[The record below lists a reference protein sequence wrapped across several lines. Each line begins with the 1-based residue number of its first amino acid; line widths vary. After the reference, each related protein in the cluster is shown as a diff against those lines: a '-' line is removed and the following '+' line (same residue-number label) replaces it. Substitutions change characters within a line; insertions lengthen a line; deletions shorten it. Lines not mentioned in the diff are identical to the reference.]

1 MAREALR
8 AKRSPRRRGVF
19 ARALVSLA
27 LTALLVSLAVPA
39 SAYGAD
45 ASDGASLDLAGVQPG
60 EARVDASTLELS
72 GGFVPPPPGTNQV
85 VEADAATLFSALANH
100 TVVVAFTVSWCALC
114 RGYQPEFARVAEAY
128 EGLVEARSKT
138 PLVFATVN
146 VDDGENRRL
155 AKTFGVTS
163 APFVTVLR
171 HKRWYIM
178 DARGEVTV
186 RAPKRYTGYLGAAP
200 TAAHVAAVT
209 GVAGAF
215 EADGFGSDE
224 SAFAGASSKDEDSK
238 AATTD
243 APTDAP
249 ADAAIGATTD
259 TQATRRSK
267 RPLRPYVEEL
277 TGANVAAYVADA
289 TKNVLVEFYA
299 PWCGHCKRFEPFYY
313 EVGAA
318 FADVE
323 DTRIARVDV
332 DRYRD
337 VAAAFD
343 VSGLPSL
350 QLFPKGYKSRG
361 LHFKSAERRPAD
373 IVAFVKS
380 PQVWLV
386 EAQVADMPEW
396 HCVAWLEAKGVLR
409 EGTVSESVGLE
420 GDLDE
425 GAVAPADENAR
436 RDDDAAAAAMFAD
449 AHAWARRGKWLE
461 AMETL
466 VCLAHTKAL
475 RNTGLGS
482 SPAMWN
488 FLDNAKLH
496 VENPGLVSLNA
507 LAGDDSVSDFANR
520 SAEALVAAALEEA
533 ARVNPDGGS
542 WESFGGADGSR
553 EEREASGFD
562 WDAWEAFTGR
572 QAGDAPELEGGDA
585 DAMTR
590 T

>member
-1 MAREALR
+1 MAPAARHAM
-8 AKRSPRRRGVF
+8 RSPRGRCFF
-19 ARALVSLA
+19 ARALVPFALA
-27 LTALLVSLAVPA
+27 ALLASLAVPA
-39 SAYGAD
+39 SANGAD
-45 ASDGASLDLAGVQPG
+45 ASDGASLDLAGVTPD
-60 EARVDASTLELS
+60 EARVDASELELS

-128 EGLVEARSKT
+128 EGLVDSRSKR

-155 AKTFGVTS
+155 AKTFGVSS

-171 HKRWYIM
+171 HKRWYVV

-186 RAPKRYTGYLGAAP
+186 RAPKRYTGYLGASP

-215 EADGFGSDE
+215 EADGEVTADE
-224 SAFAGASSKDEDSK
+224 SVLAASAKGEDSS
-238 AATTD
+238 ARATAETSARTSARTD
-243 APTDAP
+243 E
-249 ADAAIGATTD
+249 TTR
-259 TQATRRSK
+259 TRSK

-277 TGANVAAYVADA
+277 TGATVASYAADP
-289 TKNVLVEFYA
+289 TKNVLLEFYA
-299 PWCGHCKRFEPFYY
+299 PWCGHCERFEPFYY

-323 DTRIARVDV
+323 DTRVARIDV

-337 VAAAFD
+337 VAAAFN

-409 EGTVSESVGLE
+409 AGAASGSVGLE
-420 GDLDE
+420 GDLDRGE
-425 GAVAPADENAR
+425 VAPSQENAR
-436 RDDDAAAAAMFAD
+436 RDDDAAAAAMFSD
-449 AHAWARRGKWLE
+449 AHEWARRGKWLE

-466 VCLAHTKAL
+466 TCLAHTKAL

-496 VENPGLVSLNA
+496 VENPDLVA
-507 LAGDDSVSDFANR
+507 LEASDDAASDFTNR
-520 SAEALVAAALEEA
+520 SAEALVAAALEEGK
-533 ARVNPDGGS
+533 RVNPEGGS

-562 WDAWEAFTGR
+562 WEAWEAFAGR
-572 QAGDAPELEGGDA
+572 QAGDAPELGDGGA
-585 DAMTR
+585 
-590 T
+590 

>member
-1 MAREALR
+1 MAPAARHAM
-8 AKRSPRRRGVF
+8 RSPRGRCFF
-19 ARALVSLA
+19 ARALVPFALA
-27 LTALLVSLAVPA
+27 ALLASLAVPA
-39 SAYGAD
+39 SANGAD
-45 ASDGASLDLAGVQPG
+45 ASDGASLDLAGVTPD
-60 EARVDASTLELS
+60 EARVDASELELS

-128 EGLVEARSKT
+128 EGLVEKKT
-138 PLVFATVN
+138 KNPLVFATVN

-171 HKRWYIM
+171 HKRWYVV

-215 EADGFGSDE
+215 AADDFGSDE
-224 SAFAGASSKDEDSK
+224 SAN

-243 APTDAP
+243 ANVGTET
-249 ADAAIGATTD
+249 I
-259 TQATRRSK
+259 RRSK

-277 TGANVAAYVADA
+277 TNATVAAYVADA

-323 DTRIARVDV
+323 DTRVARIDV

-337 VAAAFD
+337 VAAAFE

-361 LHFKSAERRPAD
+361 LPFKSAERRPAD

-396 HCVAWLEAKGVLR
+396 HCVAWLEAKGVVR
-409 EGTVSESVGLE
+409 QGAVSQHVGLE
-420 GDLDE
+420 GDLEQGSVVAADDE
-425 GAVAPADENAR
+425 RA
-436 RDDDAAAAAMFAD
+436 RDDDAAAAAMFSD
-449 AHAWARRGKWLE
+449 AHEWARRGKWLE

-496 VENPGLVSLNA
+496 VENPGLLAAARDDASASDGSTVFVNA
-507 LAGDDSVSDFANR
+507 

-562 WDAWEAFTGR
+562 WEAWEAFASR
-572 QAGDAPELEGGDA
+572 QAGDVPELGDGSA
-585 DAMTR
+585 F
-590 T
+590 

>member
-1 MAREALR
+1 M
-8 AKRSPRRRGVF
+8 RSPRGRCFF
-19 ARALVSLA
+19 ARALVPFALA
-27 LTALLVSLAVPA
+27 ALLASLAVPA
-39 SAYGAD
+39 SANGAD
-45 ASDGASLDLAGVQPG
+45 ASDGASLDLAGVTPD
-60 EARVDASTLELS
+60 EARVDASELELS

-128 EGLVEARSKT
+128 EGLVEKKT
-138 PLVFATVN
+138 KNPLVFATVN

-171 HKRWYIM
+171 HKRWYVV

-215 EADGFGSDE
+215 AADDFGSDE
-224 SAFAGASSKDEDSK
+224 SAN
-238 AATTD
+238 AATID
-243 APTDAP
+243 ASVGTET
-249 ADAAIGATTD
+249 I
-259 TQATRRSK
+259 RRSK

-277 TGANVAAYVADA
+277 TNATVAAYVADA

-323 DTRIARVDV
+323 DTRVARIDV

-337 VAAAFD
+337 VAAAFE

-361 LHFKSAERRPAD
+361 LPFKSAERRPAD

-396 HCVAWLEAKGVLR
+396 HCVAWLEAKGVVR
-409 EGTVSESVGLE
+409 QGAVSQHVGLE
-420 GDLDE
+420 GDLEKGSVVAADDE
-425 GAVAPADENAR
+425 RA
-436 RDDDAAAAAMFAD
+436 RDDDAAAAAMFSD
-449 AHAWARRGKWLE
+449 AHEWARRGKWLE

-496 VENPGLVSLNA
+496 VENPGLLAAARDDASASDGSTDFVNA
-507 LAGDDSVSDFANR
+507 

-562 WDAWEAFTGR
+562 WEAWEAFASR
-572 QAGDAPELEGGDA
+572 QAGDVPELGDGSA
-585 DAMTR
+585 F
-590 T
+590 

>member
-1 MAREALR
+1 MAPAARHAM
-8 AKRSPRRRGVF
+8 RSPRGRCFF
-19 ARALVSLA
+19 ARALVPFALA
-27 LTALLVSLAVPA
+27 ALLASLAVPA
-39 SAYGAD
+39 SANGAD
-45 ASDGASLDLAGVQPG
+45 ASDGASLDLAGVTPD
-60 EARVDASTLELS
+60 EARVDASELELS

-128 EGLVEARSKT
+128 EGLVEKKT
-138 PLVFATVN
+138 KNPLVFATVN

-171 HKRWYIM
+171 HKRWYVV

-215 EADGFGSDE
+215 AADDFGSDE
-224 SAFAGASSKDEDSK
+224 SAN

-243 APTDAP
+243 ANVGTET
-249 ADAAIGATTD
+249 I
-259 TQATRRSK
+259 RRSK

-277 TGANVAAYVADA
+277 TNATVAAYVADA

-323 DTRIARVDV
+323 DTRIARIDV

-337 VAAAFD
+337 VAAAFE

-361 LHFKSAERRPAD
+361 LPFKSAERRPAD

-396 HCVAWLEAKGVLR
+396 HCVAWLEAKGVVR
-409 EGTVSESVGLE
+409 QGAVSQHVGLE
-420 GDLDE
+420 GDLETGSVVAADDE
-425 GAVAPADENAR
+425 RA
-436 RDDDAAAAAMFAD
+436 RDDDAAAAAMFSD
-449 AHAWARRGKWLE
+449 AHEWARRGKWLE

-496 VENPGLVSLNA
+496 VENPGLLAAARDDASASDGSTDFVNA
-507 LAGDDSVSDFANR
+507 

-562 WDAWEAFTGR
+562 WEAWEAFASR
-572 QAGDAPELEGGDA
+572 QAGDVPELGDGSA
-585 DAMTR
+585 F
-590 T
+590 

>member
-1 MAREALR
+1 MA
-8 AKRSPRRRGVF
+8 
-19 ARALVSLA
+19 
-27 LTALLVSLAVPA
+27 ALLASLAVPA
-39 SAYGAD
+39 SANGAD
-45 ASDGASLDLAGVQPG
+45 ASDGASLDLAGVTPD
-60 EARVDASTLELS
+60 EARVDASELELS

-128 EGLVEARSKT
+128 EGLVEKKT
-138 PLVFATVN
+138 KNPLVFATVN

-171 HKRWYIM
+171 HKRWYVV

-215 EADGFGSDE
+215 AADDFGSDE
-224 SAFAGASSKDEDSK
+224 SAN

-243 APTDAP
+243 ANVGTET
-249 ADAAIGATTD
+249 I
-259 TQATRRSK
+259 RRSK

-277 TGANVAAYVADA
+277 TNATVAAYVADA

-323 DTRIARVDV
+323 DTRIARIDV

-337 VAAAFD
+337 VAAAFE

-361 LHFKSAERRPAD
+361 LPFKSAERRPAD

-396 HCVAWLEAKGVLR
+396 HCVAWLEAKGVVR
-409 EGTVSESVGLE
+409 QGAVSQHVGLE
-420 GDLDE
+420 GDLEQGSVVAADDE
-425 GAVAPADENAR
+425 RA
-436 RDDDAAAAAMFAD
+436 RDDDAAAAAMFSD
-449 AHAWARRGKWLE
+449 AHEWARRGKWLE

-496 VENPGLVSLNA
+496 VENPGLLAAARDDASASDGSTVFVNA
-507 LAGDDSVSDFANR
+507 

-562 WDAWEAFTGR
+562 WEAWEAFASR
-572 QAGDAPELEGGDA
+572 QAGDVPELGDGSA
-585 DAMTR
+585 F
-590 T
+590 

>member
-1 MAREALR
+1 M
-8 AKRSPRRRGVF
+8 RSPRGRCFF
-19 ARALVSLA
+19 ARALVPFALA
-27 LTALLVSLAVPA
+27 ALLASLAVPA
-39 SAYGAD
+39 SANGAD
-45 ASDGASLDLAGVQPG
+45 ASDGASLDLAGVTPD
-60 EARVDASTLELS
+60 EARVDASELELS

-128 EGLVEARSKT
+128 EGLVEKKT
-138 PLVFATVN
+138 KNPLVFATVN

-171 HKRWYIM
+171 HKRWYVV

-215 EADGFGSDE
+215 AADDFGSDE
-224 SAFAGASSKDEDSK
+224 SAN

-243 APTDAP
+243 ASVGTET
-249 ADAAIGATTD
+249 I
-259 TQATRRSK
+259 RRSK

-277 TGANVAAYVADA
+277 TNATVAAYVADA

-323 DTRIARVDV
+323 DTRVARIDV

-337 VAAAFD
+337 VAAAFE

-361 LHFKSAERRPAD
+361 LPFKSAERRPAD

-396 HCVAWLEAKGVLR
+396 HCVAWLEAKGVVR
-409 EGTVSESVGLE
+409 QGAVSQHVGLE
-420 GDLDE
+420 GDLEQGSVVAADDE
-425 GAVAPADENAR
+425 RA
-436 RDDDAAAAAMFAD
+436 RDDDAAAAAMFSD
-449 AHAWARRGKWLE
+449 AHEWARRGKWLE

-496 VENPGLVSLNA
+496 VENPGLLAAARDDASASDGSTDFVNA
-507 LAGDDSVSDFANR
+507 

-562 WDAWEAFTGR
+562 WEAWEAFASR
-572 QAGDAPELEGGDA
+572 QAGDVPELGDGSA
-585 DAMTR
+585 F
-590 T
+590 

>member
-1 MAREALR
+1 MAPAARHAM
-8 AKRSPRRRGVF
+8 RSPRGRCFF
-19 ARALVSLA
+19 ARALVPFALA
-27 LTALLVSLAVPA
+27 ALLASLAVPA
-39 SAYGAD
+39 SANGAD
-45 ASDGASLDLAGVQPG
+45 ASDGASLDLAGVTPD
-60 EARVDASTLELS
+60 EARVDASELELS

-128 EGLVEARSKT
+128 EGLVEKKT
-138 PLVFATVN
+138 KNPLVFATVN

-171 HKRWYIM
+171 HKRWYVV

-215 EADGFGSDE
+215 AADDVGSDE
-224 SAFAGASSKDEDSK
+224 SAN

-243 APTDAP
+243 ASVGTET
-249 ADAAIGATTD
+249 I
-259 TQATRRSK
+259 RRSK

-277 TGANVAAYVADA
+277 TNATVAAYVADA

-323 DTRIARVDV
+323 DTRVARIDV

-337 VAAAFD
+337 VAAAFE

-361 LHFKSAERRPAD
+361 LPFKSAERRPAD

-396 HCVAWLEAKGVLR
+396 HCVAWLEAKGVVR
-409 EGTVSESVGLE
+409 QGAVSQHVGLE
-420 GDLDE
+420 GDLEKGSVVAADDE
-425 GAVAPADENAR
+425 RA
-436 RDDDAAAAAMFAD
+436 RDDDAAAAAMFSD
-449 AHAWARRGKWLE
+449 AHEWARRGKWLE

-496 VENPGLVSLNA
+496 VENPGLLAAARDDASASDGSTDFVNA
-507 LAGDDSVSDFANR
+507 

-562 WDAWEAFTGR
+562 WEAWEAFASR
-572 QAGDAPELEGGDA
+572 QAGDVPELGDGSA
-585 DAMTR
+585 F
-590 T
+590 

>member
-1 MAREALR
+1 M
-8 AKRSPRRRGVF
+8 
-19 ARALVSLA
+19 
-27 LTALLVSLAVPA
+27 
-39 SAYGAD
+39 
-45 ASDGASLDLAGVQPG
+45 
-60 EARVDASTLELS
+60 
-72 GGFVPPPPGTNQV
+72 
-85 VEADAATLFSALANH
+85 
-100 TVVVAFTVSWCALC
+100 VAFTVSWCALC

-128 EGLVEARSKT
+128 EGLVEKKT
-138 PLVFATVN
+138 KNPLVFATVN

-171 HKRWYIM
+171 HKRWYVV

-215 EADGFGSDE
+215 AADDFGSDE
-224 SAFAGASSKDEDSK
+224 SAN

-243 APTDAP
+243 ANVGTET
-249 ADAAIGATTD
+249 I
-259 TQATRRSK
+259 RRSK

-277 TGANVAAYVADA
+277 TNATVAAYVADA

-323 DTRIARVDV
+323 DTRVARIDV

-337 VAAAFD
+337 VAAAFN

-396 HCVAWLEAKGVLR
+396 HCVTWLEAKGVLR
-409 EGTVSESVGLE
+409 AGAASGSVGLE
-420 GDLDE
+420 GDLDR
-425 GAVAPADENAR
+425 GAVAPSEENAQ
-436 RDDDAAAAAMFAD
+436 RDDDAAAAAMFSD
-449 AHAWARRGKWLE
+449 AHEWARRGKWLE

-466 VCLAHTKAL
+466 TCLAHTKAL

-496 VENPGLVSLNA
+496 VENPDLVVLEAS
-507 LAGDDSVSDFANR
+507 DDAASDFTNR

-533 ARVNPDGGS
+533 KRVNPEGGS

-562 WDAWEAFTGR
+562 WEAWEAFAGR
-572 QAGDAPELEGGDA
+572 QAGDAPELGDGGA
-585 DAMTR
+585 
-590 T
+590 

>member
-1 MAREALR
+1 M
-8 AKRSPRRRGVF
+8 RSPRGRCFF
-19 ARALVSLA
+19 ARALVPFALA
-27 LTALLVSLAVPA
+27 ALLASLAVPA
-39 SAYGAD
+39 SANGAD
-45 ASDGASLDLAGVQPG
+45 ASDGASLDLAGVTPD
-60 EARVDASTLELS
+60 EARVDASELELS

-128 EGLVEARSKT
+128 EGLVEKKT
-138 PLVFATVN
+138 KNPLVFATVN

-171 HKRWYIM
+171 HKRWYVV

-215 EADGFGSDE
+215 AADDFGSDE
-224 SAFAGASSKDEDSK
+224 SAN

-243 APTDAP
+243 ANVGTET
-249 ADAAIGATTD
+249 I
-259 TQATRRSK
+259 RRSK

-277 TGANVAAYVADA
+277 TNATVAAYVADA

-323 DTRIARVDV
+323 DTRVARIDV

-337 VAAAFD
+337 VAAAFE

-361 LHFKSAERRPAD
+361 LPFKSAERRPAD

-396 HCVAWLEAKGVLR
+396 HCVAWLEAKGVVR
-409 EGTVSESVGLE
+409 QGAVSQHVGLE
-420 GDLDE
+420 GDLEKGSVVAADDE
-425 GAVAPADENAR
+425 RA
-436 RDDDAAAAAMFAD
+436 RDDDAAAAAMFSD
-449 AHAWARRGKWLE
+449 AHEWARRGKWLE

-496 VENPGLVSLNA
+496 VENPGLLAAARDDASASDGSTDFVNA
-507 LAGDDSVSDFANR
+507 

-562 WDAWEAFTGR
+562 WEAWEAFASR
-572 QAGDAPELEGGDA
+572 QAGDVPELGDGSA
-585 DAMTR
+585 F
-590 T
+590 

>member
-1 MAREALR
+1 MASAARR
-8 AKRSPRRRGVF
+8 AMRSPHRRGVF
-19 ARALVSLA
+19 ARALVPFA
-27 LTALLVSLAVPA
+27 LTALLASLAAPA
-39 SAYGAD
+39 SANVAD
-45 ASDGASLDLAGVQPG
+45 ASDGASLDLAGVTPG

-85 VEADAATLFSALANH
+85 VEADATVLFSALANH

-128 EGLVEARSKT
+128 EGLVDSRSKR

-155 AKTFGVTS
+155 AKTFGVSS

-171 HKRWYIM
+171 HKRWYVV

-186 RAPKRYTGYLGAAP
+186 RAPKRYTGYLGASP

-215 EADGFGSDE
+215 EADGEVTADE
-224 SAFAGASSKDEDSK
+224 SVLAASAKGEDSS
-238 AATTD
+238 ARATAETSARTSARTD
-243 APTDAP
+243 E
-249 ADAAIGATTD
+249 TTR
-259 TQATRRSK
+259 TRSK

-277 TGANVAAYVADA
+277 TGATVASYAADP
-289 TKNVLVEFYA
+289 TKNVLLEFYA
-299 PWCGHCKRFEPFYY
+299 PWCGHCERFEPFYY

-323 DTRIARVDV
+323 DTRVARIDV

-337 VAAAFD
+337 VAAAFN

-409 EGTVSESVGLE
+409 AGAASGSVGLE
-420 GDLDE
+420 GDLDR
-425 GAVAPADENAR
+425 GAVAPSQENAR
-436 RDDDAAAAAMFAD
+436 RDDDAAAAAMFSD
-449 AHAWARRGKWLE
+449 AHEWARRGKWLE

-466 VCLAHTKAL
+466 TCLAHTKAL

-496 VENPGLVSLNA
+496 VENPDLVA
-507 LAGDDSVSDFANR
+507 LEASDDAASDFTNR
-520 SAEALVAAALEEA
+520 SAEALVAAALEEGK
-533 ARVNPDGGS
+533 RVNPEGGS

-562 WDAWEAFTGR
+562 WEAWEAFAGR
-572 QAGDAPELEGGDA
+572 QAGDAPELGDGGA
-585 DAMTR
+585 
-590 T
+590 

>member
-1 MAREALR
+1 M
-8 AKRSPRRRGVF
+8 RSPRGRCFF
-19 ARALVSLA
+19 ARALVPFALA
-27 LTALLVSLAVPA
+27 ALLASLAVPA
-39 SAYGAD
+39 SANGAD
-45 ASDGASLDLAGVQPG
+45 ASDGASLDLAGVTPD
-60 EARVDASTLELS
+60 EARVDASELELS

-128 EGLVEARSKT
+128 EGLVEKKT
-138 PLVFATVN
+138 KNPLVFATVN

-171 HKRWYIM
+171 HKRWYVV

-215 EADGFGSDE
+215 AADDFGSDE
-224 SAFAGASSKDEDSK
+224 SAN

-243 APTDAP
+243 ASVGTET
-249 ADAAIGATTD
+249 I
-259 TQATRRSK
+259 RRSK

-277 TGANVAAYVADA
+277 TNATVAAYVADA

-323 DTRIARVDV
+323 DTRVARIDV

-337 VAAAFD
+337 VAAAFE

-361 LHFKSAERRPAD
+361 LPFKSAERRPAD

-396 HCVAWLEAKGVLR
+396 HCVAWLEAKGVVR
-409 EGTVSESVGLE
+409 QGAVSQHVGLE
-420 GDLDE
+420 GDLEQGSVVAADDE
-425 GAVAPADENAR
+425 RA
-436 RDDDAAAAAMFAD
+436 RDDDAAAAAMFSD
-449 AHAWARRGKWLE
+449 AHEWARRGKWLE

-496 VENPGLVSLNA
+496 VENPGLLAAARDDASASDGFTDFVNA
-507 LAGDDSVSDFANR
+507 

-562 WDAWEAFTGR
+562 WEAWEAFASR
-572 QAGDAPELEGGDA
+572 QAGDVPELGDGSA
-585 DAMTR
+585 F
-590 T
+590 

>member
-1 MAREALR
+1 M
-8 AKRSPRRRGVF
+8 RSPRGRCFF
-19 ARALVSLA
+19 ARALVPFALA
-27 LTALLVSLAVPA
+27 ALLASLAVPA
-39 SAYGAD
+39 SANGAD
-45 ASDGASLDLAGVQPG
+45 ASDGASLDLAGVTPD
-60 EARVDASTLELS
+60 EARVDASELELS

-128 EGLVEARSKT
+128 EGLVEKKT
-138 PLVFATVN
+138 KNPLVFATVN

-171 HKRWYIM
+171 HKRWYVV

-215 EADGFGSDE
+215 AADDFGSDE
-224 SAFAGASSKDEDSK
+224 SAN

-243 APTDAP
+243 ASVGTET
-249 ADAAIGATTD
+249 I
-259 TQATRRSK
+259 RRSK

-277 TGANVAAYVADA
+277 TNATVAAYVADA

-323 DTRIARVDV
+323 DTRIARIDV

-337 VAAAFD
+337 VAAAFE

-361 LHFKSAERRPAD
+361 LPFKSAERRPAD

-396 HCVAWLEAKGVLR
+396 HCVAWLEAKGVVR
-409 EGTVSESVGLE
+409 QGAVSQHVGLE
-420 GDLDE
+420 GDLETGSVVAADDE
-425 GAVAPADENAR
+425 RA
-436 RDDDAAAAAMFAD
+436 RDDDAAAAAMFSD
-449 AHAWARRGKWLE
+449 AHEWARRGKWLE

-496 VENPGLVSLNA
+496 VENPGLLAAARDDASASDGSTDFVNA
-507 LAGDDSVSDFANR
+507 

-562 WDAWEAFTGR
+562 WEAWEAFASR
-572 QAGDAPELEGGDA
+572 QAGDVPELGDGSA
-585 DAMTR
+585 F
-590 T
+590 

>member
-1 MAREALR
+1 MAPAARHAM
-8 AKRSPRRRGVF
+8 RSPRGRCFF
-19 ARALVSLA
+19 ARALVPFALA
-27 LTALLVSLAVPA
+27 ALLASLAVPA
-39 SAYGAD
+39 SANGAD
-45 ASDGASLDLAGVQPG
+45 ASDGASLDLAGVTPD
-60 EARVDASTLELS
+60 EARVDASELELS

-128 EGLVEARSKT
+128 EGLVEKKT
-138 PLVFATVN
+138 KNPLVFATVN

-171 HKRWYIM
+171 HKRWYVV

-215 EADGFGSDE
+215 AADDFGSDE
-224 SAFAGASSKDEDSK
+224 SAN

-243 APTDAP
+243 ANVGTET
-249 ADAAIGATTD
+249 I
-259 TQATRRSK
+259 RRSK

-277 TGANVAAYVADA
+277 TNATVAAYVADA

-323 DTRIARVDV
+323 DTRVARIDV

-337 VAAAFD
+337 VAAAFE

-361 LHFKSAERRPAD
+361 LPFKSAERRPAD

-396 HCVAWLEAKGVLR
+396 HCVAWLEAKGVVR
-409 EGTVSESVGLE
+409 QGAVSQHVGLE
-420 GDLDE
+420 GDLETGSVVAADDE
-425 GAVAPADENAR
+425 RA
-436 RDDDAAAAAMFAD
+436 RDDDAAAAAMFSD
-449 AHAWARRGKWLE
+449 AHEWARRGKWLE

-496 VENPGLVSLNA
+496 VENPGLLVAARDDASASDGSTDFVNA
-507 LAGDDSVSDFANR
+507 

-562 WDAWEAFTGR
+562 WEAWEAFASR
-572 QAGDAPELEGGDA
+572 QAGDVPELGDGSA
-585 DAMTR
+585 F
-590 T
+590 

>member
-128 EGLVEARSKT
+128 EGLVDSRSKK

-249 ADAAIGATTD
+249 ADASIGATTD

-337 VAAAFD
+337 VAAAFN

-361 LHFKSAERRPAD
+361 LHFKSSERRPAD
-373 IVAFVKS
+373 IIAFVKS

-396 HCVAWLEAKGVLR
+396 HCVAWLESKGVLR
-409 EGTVSESVGLE
+409 EGAVSARVGLE
-420 GDLDE
+420 GDFEE
-425 GAVAPADENAR
+425 GTVAPADENAR
-436 RDDDAAAAAMFAD
+436 RDDAAAAAAMFAD

-496 VENPGLVSLNA
+496 VENPGLVSLG
-507 LAGDDSVSDFANR
+507 LDDDAISGFAKR

-562 WDAWEAFTGR
+562 WEAWESFTGR
-572 QAGDAPELEGGDA
+572 QAGDTPELEGWGA
-585 DAMTR
+585 
-590 T
+590 

>member
-1 MAREALR
+1 MAPAARHAM
-8 AKRSPRRRGVF
+8 RSPRGRCFF
-19 ARALVSLA
+19 ARALVPFALA
-27 LTALLVSLAVPA
+27 ALLASLAVPA
-39 SAYGAD
+39 SANGAD
-45 ASDGASLDLAGVQPG
+45 ASDGASLDLAGVTPD
-60 EARVDASTLELS
+60 EARVDASELELS

-128 EGLVEARSKT
+128 EGLVEKKT
-138 PLVFATVN
+138 KNPLVFATVN

-171 HKRWYIM
+171 HKRWYVV

-215 EADGFGSDE
+215 AADDFGSDE
-224 SAFAGASSKDEDSK
+224 SAN

-243 APTDAP
+243 ANVGTET
-249 ADAAIGATTD
+249 I
-259 TQATRRSK
+259 RRSK

-277 TGANVAAYVADA
+277 TNATVAAYVADA

-323 DTRIARVDV
+323 DTRIARIDV

-337 VAAAFD
+337 VAAAFE

-361 LHFKSAERRPAD
+361 LPFKSAERRPAD

-396 HCVAWLEAKGVLR
+396 HCVAWLEAKGVVR
-409 EGTVSESVGLE
+409 QGAVSQHVGLE
-420 GDLDE
+420 GDLEQGSVVAADDE
-425 GAVAPADENAR
+425 RA
-436 RDDDAAAAAMFAD
+436 RDDDAAAAAMFSD
-449 AHAWARRGKWLE
+449 AHEWARRGKWLE

-496 VENPGLVSLNA
+496 VENPGLLAAARDDASASDGSTDFVNA
-507 LAGDDSVSDFANR
+507 

-562 WDAWEAFTGR
+562 WEAWEAFASR
-572 QAGDAPELEGGDA
+572 QAGDVPELGDGSA
-585 DAMTR
+585 F
-590 T
+590 

>member
-1 MAREALR
+1 MAPAARHAM
-8 AKRSPRRRGVF
+8 RSPRGRCFF
-19 ARALVSLA
+19 ARALVPFALA
-27 LTALLVSLAVPA
+27 ALLASLAVPA
-39 SAYGAD
+39 SANGAD
-45 ASDGASLDLAGVQPG
+45 ASDGASLDLAGVTPD
-60 EARVDASTLELS
+60 EARVDASELELS

-128 EGLVEARSKT
+128 EGLVEKKT
-138 PLVFATVN
+138 KNPLVFATVN

-171 HKRWYIM
+171 HKRWYVV

-215 EADGFGSDE
+215 AADDFGSDE
-224 SAFAGASSKDEDSK
+224 SAN

-243 APTDAP
+243 ANVGTET
-249 ADAAIGATTD
+249 I
-259 TQATRRSK
+259 RRSK

-277 TGANVAAYVADA
+277 TNATVAAYVADA

-323 DTRIARVDV
+323 DTRIARIDV

-337 VAAAFD
+337 VAAAFE

-361 LHFKSAERRPAD
+361 LPFKSAERRPAD

-396 HCVAWLEAKGVLR
+396 HCVAWLEAKGVVR
-409 EGTVSESVGLE
+409 QGAVSQHVGLE
-420 GDLDE
+420 GDLEKGSVVAADDE
-425 GAVAPADENAR
+425 RA
-436 RDDDAAAAAMFAD
+436 RDDDAAAAAMFSD
-449 AHAWARRGKWLE
+449 AHEWARRGKWLE

-496 VENPGLVSLNA
+496 VENPGLLAAARDDASASDGSTVFVNA
-507 LAGDDSVSDFANR
+507 

-562 WDAWEAFTGR
+562 WEAWEAFASR
-572 QAGDAPELEGGDA
+572 QAGDVPELGDGSA
-585 DAMTR
+585 F
-590 T
+590 

>member
-1 MAREALR
+1 MARAAR
-8 AKRSPRRRGVF
+8 HAMRSPRGRCFF
-19 ARALVSLA
+19 ARALVPFALA
-27 LTALLVSLAVPA
+27 ALLASLAVPA
-39 SAYGAD
+39 SANGAD
-45 ASDGASLDLAGVQPG
+45 ASDGASLDLAGVTPD
-60 EARVDASTLELS
+60 EARVDASELELS

-128 EGLVEARSKT
+128 EGLVEKKT
-138 PLVFATVN
+138 KNPLVFATVN

-171 HKRWYIM
+171 HKRWYVV

-215 EADGFGSDE
+215 AADDVGSDE
-224 SAFAGASSKDEDSK
+224 SAN

-243 APTDAP
+243 ASVGTET
-249 ADAAIGATTD
+249 I
-259 TQATRRSK
+259 RRSK

-277 TGANVAAYVADA
+277 TNATVAAYVADA

-323 DTRIARVDV
+323 DTRIARIDV

-337 VAAAFD
+337 VAAAFE

-361 LHFKSAERRPAD
+361 LPFKSAERRPAD

-396 HCVAWLEAKGVLR
+396 HCVAWLEAKGVVR
-409 EGTVSESVGLE
+409 QGAVSQHVGLE
-420 GDLDE
+420 GDLETGSVVAADDE
-425 GAVAPADENAR
+425 RA
-436 RDDDAAAAAMFAD
+436 RDDDAAAAAMFSD
-449 AHAWARRGKWLE
+449 AHEWARRGKWLE

-496 VENPGLVSLNA
+496 VENPGLLAAARDDASASDGSTDFVNA
-507 LAGDDSVSDFANR
+507 

-562 WDAWEAFTGR
+562 WEAWEAFASR
-572 QAGDAPELEGGDA
+572 QAGDVPELGDGSA
-585 DAMTR
+585 F
-590 T
+590 

>member
-1 MAREALR
+1 MAPAARHAM
-8 AKRSPRRRGVF
+8 RSPRGRCFF
-19 ARALVSLA
+19 ARALVPFALA
-27 LTALLVSLAVPA
+27 ALLASLAVPA
-39 SAYGAD
+39 SANGAD
-45 ASDGASLDLAGVQPG
+45 ASDGASLDLAGVTPD
-60 EARVDASTLELS
+60 EARVDASELELS

-128 EGLVEARSKT
+128 EGLVEKKT
-138 PLVFATVN
+138 KNPLVFATVN

-171 HKRWYIM
+171 HKRWYVV

-215 EADGFGSDE
+215 AADDFGSDE
-224 SAFAGASSKDEDSK
+224 SAN

-243 APTDAP
+243 ASVGTET
-249 ADAAIGATTD
+249 I
-259 TQATRRSK
+259 RRSK

-277 TGANVAAYVADA
+277 TNATVAAYVADA

-323 DTRIARVDV
+323 DTRVARIDV

-337 VAAAFD
+337 VAAAFN

-396 HCVAWLEAKGVLR
+396 HCMAWLEAKGVLR
-409 EGTVSESVGLE
+409 AGAASGSVGLE
-420 GDLDE
+420 GDLDQ
-425 GAVAPADENAR
+425 GAVAPSEENAR
-436 RDDDAAAAAMFAD
+436 RDDDAAAAAMFSD
-449 AHAWARRGKWLE
+449 AHEWARRGKWLE

-466 VCLAHTKAL
+466 TCLAHTKAL

-496 VENPGLVSLNA
+496 VENPGLLAAARDDASASDGSTVFVNA
-507 LAGDDSVSDFANR
+507 

-562 WDAWEAFTGR
+562 WEAWEAFASR
-572 QAGDAPELEGGDA
+572 QAGDVPELGDGSA
-585 DAMTR
+585 F
-590 T
+590 

>member
-1 MAREALR
+1 M
-8 AKRSPRRRGVF
+8 RSPRGRCFF
-19 ARALVSLA
+19 ARALVPFALA
-27 LTALLVSLAVPA
+27 ALLASLAVPA
-39 SAYGAD
+39 SANGAD
-45 ASDGASLDLAGVQPG
+45 ASDGASLDLAGVTPD
-60 EARVDASTLELS
+60 EARVDASELELS

-128 EGLVEARSKT
+128 EGLVEKKT
-138 PLVFATVN
+138 KNPLVFATVN

-171 HKRWYIM
+171 HKRWYVV

-215 EADGFGSDE
+215 AADDFGSDE
-224 SAFAGASSKDEDSK
+224 SAN

-243 APTDAP
+243 ANVGTET
-249 ADAAIGATTD
+249 I
-259 TQATRRSK
+259 RRSK

-277 TGANVAAYVADA
+277 TNATVAAYVADA

-323 DTRIARVDV
+323 DTRVARIDV

-337 VAAAFD
+337 VAAAFE

-361 LHFKSAERRPAD
+361 LPFKSAERRPAD

-396 HCVAWLEAKGVLR
+396 HCVAWLEAKGVVR
-409 EGTVSESVGLE
+409 QGAVSQHVGLE
-420 GDLDE
+420 GDLEQGSVVAADDE
-425 GAVAPADENAR
+425 RA
-436 RDDDAAAAAMFAD
+436 RDDDAAAAAMFSD
-449 AHAWARRGKWLE
+449 AHEWARRGKWLE

-496 VENPGLVSLNA
+496 VENPGLLAAARDDASASDGSTDFVNA
-507 LAGDDSVSDFANR
+507 

-562 WDAWEAFTGR
+562 WEAWEAFASR
-572 QAGDAPELEGGDA
+572 QAGDVPELGDGSA
-585 DAMTR
+585 F
-590 T
+590 

>member
-1 MAREALR
+1 MAPAARHAM
-8 AKRSPRRRGVF
+8 RSPRGRCFF
-19 ARALVSLA
+19 ARALVPFALA
-27 LTALLVSLAVPA
+27 ALLASLAVPA
-39 SAYGAD
+39 SANGAD
-45 ASDGASLDLAGVQPG
+45 ASDGASLDLAGVTPD
-60 EARVDASTLELS
+60 EARVDASELELS

-128 EGLVEARSKT
+128 EGLVEKKT
-138 PLVFATVN
+138 KNPLVFATVN

-171 HKRWYIM
+171 HKRWYVV

-215 EADGFGSDE
+215 AADDFGSDE
-224 SAFAGASSKDEDSK
+224 SAN

-243 APTDAP
+243 ASVGTET
-249 ADAAIGATTD
+249 I
-259 TQATRRSK
+259 RRSK

-277 TGANVAAYVADA
+277 TNATVAAYVADA

-323 DTRIARVDV
+323 DTRVARIDV

-337 VAAAFD
+337 VAAAFE

-361 LHFKSAERRPAD
+361 LPFKSAERRPAD

-396 HCVAWLEAKGVLR
+396 HCVAWLEAKGVVR
-409 EGTVSESVGLE
+409 QGAVSQHVGLE
-420 GDLDE
+420 GDLEQGSVVAADDE
-425 GAVAPADENAR
+425 RA
-436 RDDDAAAAAMFAD
+436 RDDDAAAAAMFSD
-449 AHAWARRGKWLE
+449 AHEWARRGKWLE

-496 VENPGLVSLNA
+496 VENPGLLAAARDDASASDGSTVFVNA
-507 LAGDDSVSDFANR
+507 

-562 WDAWEAFTGR
+562 WEAWEAFASR
-572 QAGDAPELEGGDA
+572 QAGDVPELGDGSA
-585 DAMTR
+585 F
-590 T
+590 

>member
-1 MAREALR
+1 MASAARR
-8 AKRSPRRRGVF
+8 AMRSPHRRGVF
-19 ARALVSLA
+19 ARALVPFA
-27 LTALLVSLAVPA
+27 LTALLASLAAPA
-39 SAYGAD
+39 SANVAD
-45 ASDGASLDLAGVQPG
+45 ASDGASLDLAGVTPG

-85 VEADAATLFSALANH
+85 VEADATVLFSALANH

-128 EGLVEARSKT
+128 EGLVDSRSKR

-155 AKTFGVTS
+155 AKTFGVSS

-171 HKRWYIM
+171 HKRWYVV

-186 RAPKRYTGYLGAAP
+186 RAPKRYTGYLGASP

-215 EADGFGSDE
+215 EADGEVTADE
-224 SAFAGASSKDEDSK
+224 SVLAASAKGEDSS
-238 AATTD
+238 ARATAETSARTSARTD
-243 APTDAP
+243 E
-249 ADAAIGATTD
+249 TTR
-259 TQATRRSK
+259 TRSK

-277 TGANVAAYVADA
+277 TGATVASYAADP
-289 TKNVLVEFYA
+289 TKNVLLEFYA
-299 PWCGHCKRFEPFYY
+299 PWCGHCERFEPFYY

-323 DTRIARVDV
+323 DTRVARIDV

-337 VAAAFD
+337 VAAAFN

-409 EGTVSESVGLE
+409 AGAASGSVGLE
-420 GDLDE
+420 GDLDRGE
-425 GAVAPADENAR
+425 VAPSQENAR
-436 RDDDAAAAAMFAD
+436 RDDDAAAAAMFSD
-449 AHAWARRGKWLE
+449 AHEWARRGKWLE

-466 VCLAHTKAL
+466 TCLAHTKAL

-496 VENPGLVSLNA
+496 VENPDLVVLEAS
-507 LAGDDSVSDFANR
+507 DDAASDFTNR
-520 SAEALVAAALEEA
+520 SAEALVAAALEEGK
-533 ARVNPDGGS
+533 RVNPEGGS

-562 WDAWEAFTGR
+562 WEAWEAFAGR
-572 QAGDAPELEGGDA
+572 QAGDAPELGDGGA
-585 DAMTR
+585 
-590 T
+590 

>member
-1 MAREALR
+1 MASAARR
-8 AKRSPRRRGVF
+8 AMRSPHRRGVF
-19 ARALVSLA
+19 ARALVPFA
-27 LTALLVSLAVPA
+27 LTALLASLAAPA
-39 SAYGAD
+39 SANVAD
-45 ASDGASLDLAGVQPG
+45 ASDGASLDLAGVTPG

-85 VEADAATLFSALANH
+85 VEADATVLFSALANH

-128 EGLVEARSKT
+128 EGLVDSRSKR

-155 AKTFGVTS
+155 AKTFGVSS

-171 HKRWYIM
+171 HKRWYVV

-186 RAPKRYTGYLGAAP
+186 RAPKRYTGYLGASP

-215 EADGFGSDE
+215 EADGEVTADE
-224 SAFAGASSKDEDSK
+224 SVLAASAKGEDSS
-238 AATTD
+238 ARATAETSARTSARTD
-243 APTDAP
+243 E
-249 ADAAIGATTD
+249 TTR
-259 TQATRRSK
+259 TRSK

-277 TGANVAAYVADA
+277 TGATVASYAADP
-289 TKNVLVEFYA
+289 TKNVLLEFYA

-323 DTRIARVDV
+323 DTRVARIDV

-337 VAAAFD
+337 VAAAFN

-409 EGTVSESVGLE
+409 AGAASGSVGLE
-420 GDLDE
+420 GDLDR
-425 GAVAPADENAR
+425 GAVAPSQENAR
-436 RDDDAAAAAMFAD
+436 RDDDAAAAAMFSD
-449 AHAWARRGKWLE
+449 AHEWARRGKWLE

-466 VCLAHTKAL
+466 TCLAHTKAL

-496 VENPGLVSLNA
+496 VENPDLVA
-507 LAGDDSVSDFANR
+507 LEASDDAASDFTNR
-520 SAEALVAAALEEA
+520 SAEALVAAALEEGK
-533 ARVNPDGGS
+533 RVNPEGGS

-562 WDAWEAFTGR
+562 WEAWEAFAGR
-572 QAGDAPELEGGDA
+572 QAGDAPELGDGGA
-585 DAMTR
+585 
-590 T
+590 

>member
-1 MAREALR
+1 M
-8 AKRSPRRRGVF
+8 RSPRGRCFF
-19 ARALVSLA
+19 ARALVPFALA
-27 LTALLVSLAVPA
+27 ALLASLAVPA
-39 SAYGAD
+39 SANGAD
-45 ASDGASLDLAGVQPG
+45 ASDGASLDLAGVTPD
-60 EARVDASTLELS
+60 EARVDASELELS

-128 EGLVEARSKT
+128 EGLVEKKT
-138 PLVFATVN
+138 KNPLVFATVN

-171 HKRWYIM
+171 HKRWYVV

-215 EADGFGSDE
+215 AADDVGSDE
-224 SAFAGASSKDEDSK
+224 SAN

-243 APTDAP
+243 ASVGTET
-249 ADAAIGATTD
+249 I
-259 TQATRRSK
+259 RRSK

-277 TGANVAAYVADA
+277 TNATVAAYVADA

-323 DTRIARVDV
+323 DTRVARIDV

-337 VAAAFD
+337 VAAAFE

-361 LHFKSAERRPAD
+361 LPFKSAERRPAD

-396 HCVAWLEAKGVLR
+396 HCVAWLEAKGVVR
-409 EGTVSESVGLE
+409 QGAVSQHVGLE
-420 GDLDE
+420 GDLEKGSVVAADDE
-425 GAVAPADENAR
+425 RA
-436 RDDDAAAAAMFAD
+436 RDDDAAAAAMFSD
-449 AHAWARRGKWLE
+449 AHEWARRGKWLE

-496 VENPGLVSLNA
+496 VENPGLLAAARDDASASDGSTDFVNA
-507 LAGDDSVSDFANR
+507 

-562 WDAWEAFTGR
+562 WEAWEAFASR
-572 QAGDAPELEGGDA
+572 QAGDVPELGDGSA
-585 DAMTR
+585 F
-590 T
+590 

>member
-1 MAREALR
+1 MASAARR
-8 AKRSPRRRGVF
+8 AMRSPHRRGVF
-19 ARALVSLA
+19 ARALVPFA
-27 LTALLVSLAVPA
+27 LTALLASLAAPA
-39 SAYGAD
+39 SANVAD
-45 ASDGASLDLAGVQPG
+45 ASDGASLDLAGVTPG

-72 GGFVPPPPGTNQV
+72 GGFVPPPSGTNQV
-85 VEADAATLFSALANH
+85 VEADATVLFSALANH

-128 EGLVEARSKT
+128 EGLVDSRSKR

-155 AKTFGVTS
+155 AKTFGVSS

-171 HKRWYIM
+171 HKRWYVV

-186 RAPKRYTGYLGAAP
+186 RAPKRYTGYLGASP

-215 EADGFGSDE
+215 EADGEVTADE
-224 SAFAGASSKDEDSK
+224 SVLAASAKGEDSS
-238 AATTD
+238 ARATAETSARTSARTD
-243 APTDAP
+243 E
-249 ADAAIGATTD
+249 TTR
-259 TQATRRSK
+259 TRSK

-277 TGANVAAYVADA
+277 TGATVASYAADP
-289 TKNVLVEFYA
+289 TKNVLLEFYA
-299 PWCGHCKRFEPFYY
+299 PWCGHCERFEPFYY

-323 DTRIARVDV
+323 DTRVARIDV

-337 VAAAFD
+337 VAAAFN

-409 EGTVSESVGLE
+409 AGAASGSVGLE
-420 GDLDE
+420 GDLDRGE
-425 GAVAPADENAR
+425 VAPSQENAR
-436 RDDDAAAAAMFAD
+436 RDDDAAAAAMFSD
-449 AHAWARRGKWLE
+449 AHEWARRGKWLE

-466 VCLAHTKAL
+466 TCLAHTKAL

-496 VENPGLVSLNA
+496 VENPDLVA
-507 LAGDDSVSDFANR
+507 LEASDDAASDFTNR
-520 SAEALVAAALEEA
+520 SAEALVAAALEEGK
-533 ARVNPDGGS
+533 RVNPEGGS

-562 WDAWEAFTGR
+562 WEAWEAFAGR
-572 QAGDAPELEGGDA
+572 QAGDAPELGDGGA
-585 DAMTR
+585 
-590 T
+590 

>member
-1 MAREALR
+1 MAPAARHAM
-8 AKRSPRRRGVF
+8 RSPRGRCFF
-19 ARALVSLA
+19 ARALVPFALA
-27 LTALLVSLAVPA
+27 ALLASLAVPA
-39 SAYGAD
+39 SANGAD
-45 ASDGASLDLAGVQPG
+45 ASDGASLDLAGVTPD
-60 EARVDASTLELS
+60 EARVDASELELS

-128 EGLVEARSKT
+128 EGLVEKKT
-138 PLVFATVN
+138 KNPLVFATVN

-155 AKTFGVTS
+155 AKTFGVSS

-171 HKRWYIM
+171 HKRWYVV

-186 RAPKRYTGYLGAAP
+186 RAPKRYTGYLGASP

-215 EADGFGSDE
+215 EADGEVTADE
-224 SAFAGASSKDEDSK
+224 SVLAASAKGEDSS
-238 AATTD
+238 ARATAETSARTSARTD
-243 APTDAP
+243 E
-249 ADAAIGATTD
+249 TTR
-259 TQATRRSK
+259 TRSK

-277 TGANVAAYVADA
+277 TGATVASYAADP
-289 TKNVLVEFYA
+289 TKNVLLEFYA
-299 PWCGHCKRFEPFYY
+299 PWCGHCERFEPFYY

-323 DTRIARVDV
+323 DTRVARIDV

-337 VAAAFD
+337 VAAAFN

-409 EGTVSESVGLE
+409 AGAASGSVGLE
-420 GDLDE
+420 GDLDRGE
-425 GAVAPADENAR
+425 VAPSQENAR
-436 RDDDAAAAAMFAD
+436 RDDDAAAAAMFSD
-449 AHAWARRGKWLE
+449 AHEWARRGKWLE

-466 VCLAHTKAL
+466 TCLAHTKAL

-496 VENPGLVSLNA
+496 VENPDLVA
-507 LAGDDSVSDFANR
+507 LEASDDAASDFTNR
-520 SAEALVAAALEEA
+520 SAEALVAAALEEGK
-533 ARVNPDGGS
+533 RVNPEGGS

-562 WDAWEAFTGR
+562 WEAWEAFAGR
-572 QAGDAPELEGGDA
+572 QAGDAPELGDGGA
-585 DAMTR
+585 
-590 T
+590 

>member
-1 MAREALR
+1 MAPAARHAM
-8 AKRSPRRRGVF
+8 RSPRGRCFF
-19 ARALVSLA
+19 ARALVPFALA
-27 LTALLVSLAVPA
+27 ALLASLAVPA
-39 SAYGAD
+39 SANGAD
-45 ASDGASLDLAGVQPG
+45 ASDGASLDLAGVTPD
-60 EARVDASTLELS
+60 EARVDASELELS

-128 EGLVEARSKT
+128 EGLVEKKT
-138 PLVFATVN
+138 KNPLVFATVN

-171 HKRWYIM
+171 HKRWYVV

-215 EADGFGSDE
+215 AADDFGSDE
-224 SAFAGASSKDEDSK
+224 SAN

-243 APTDAP
+243 ANVGTET
-249 ADAAIGATTD
+249 I
-259 TQATRRSK
+259 RRSK

-277 TGANVAAYVADA
+277 TNATVAAYVADA

-323 DTRIARVDV
+323 DTRIARIDV

-337 VAAAFD
+337 VAAAFE

-361 LHFKSAERRPAD
+361 LPFKSAERRPAD

-396 HCVAWLEAKGVLR
+396 HCVAWLEAKGVVR
-409 EGTVSESVGLE
+409 QGAVSQHVGLE
-420 GDLDE
+420 GDLEQGSVVAADDE
-425 GAVAPADENAR
+425 RA
-436 RDDDAAAAAMFAD
+436 RDDDAAAAAMFSD
-449 AHAWARRGKWLE
+449 AHEWARRGKWLE

-496 VENPGLVSLNA
+496 VENPGLLAAARDDASASDGSTVFVNA
-507 LAGDDSVSDFANR
+507 

-562 WDAWEAFTGR
+562 WEAWEAFASR
-572 QAGDAPELEGGDA
+572 QAGDVPELGDGSA
-585 DAMTR
+585 F
-590 T
+590 

>member
-1 MAREALR
+1 MASAARR
-8 AKRSPRRRGVF
+8 AMRSPHRRGVF
-19 ARALVSLA
+19 ARALVPFA
-27 LTALLVSLAVPA
+27 LTALLASLAAPA
-39 SAYGAD
+39 SANVAD
-45 ASDGASLDLAGVQPG
+45 ASDGASLDLAGVTPG

-85 VEADAATLFSALANH
+85 VEADATVLFSALANH

-128 EGLVEARSKT
+128 EGLVDSRSKR

-155 AKTFGVTS
+155 AKTFGVSS

-171 HKRWYIM
+171 HKRWYVV

-186 RAPKRYTGYLGAAP
+186 RAPKRYTGYLGASP

-215 EADGFGSDE
+215 EADGEVTADE
-224 SAFAGASSKDEDSK
+224 SVLAASAKGEDSS
-238 AATTD
+238 ARATAETSARTSARTD
-243 APTDAP
+243 E
-249 ADAAIGATTD
+249 TTR
-259 TQATRRSK
+259 TRSK

-277 TGANVAAYVADA
+277 TGATVASYAADP
-289 TKNVLVEFYA
+289 TKNVLLEFYA
-299 PWCGHCKRFEPFYY
+299 PWCGHCERFEPFYY

-323 DTRIARVDV
+323 DTRVARIDV

-337 VAAAFD
+337 VAAAFN

-409 EGTVSESVGLE
+409 AGAASGSVGLE
-420 GDLDE
+420 GDLDRGE
-425 GAVAPADENAR
+425 VAPSQENAR
-436 RDDDAAAAAMFAD
+436 RDDDAAAAAMFSD
-449 AHAWARRGKWLE
+449 AHEWARRGKWLE

-466 VCLAHTKAL
+466 TCLAHTKAL

-496 VENPGLVSLNA
+496 VENPDLVA
-507 LAGDDSVSDFANR
+507 LEASDDAASDFANR
-520 SAEALVAAALEEA
+520 SAEALVAAALEEGK
-533 ARVNPDGGS
+533 RVNPEGGS

-562 WDAWEAFTGR
+562 WEAWEAFAGR
-572 QAGDAPELEGGDA
+572 QAGDAPELGDGGA
-585 DAMTR
+585 
-590 T
+590 

>member
-1 MAREALR
+1 M
-8 AKRSPRRRGVF
+8 RSPRGRCFF
-19 ARALVSLA
+19 ARALVPFALA
-27 LTALLVSLAVPA
+27 ALLASLAVPA
-39 SAYGAD
+39 SANGAD
-45 ASDGASLDLAGVQPG
+45 ASDSASLDLAGVTPD
-60 EARVDASTLELS
+60 EARVDASELELS

-128 EGLVEARSKT
+128 EGLVEKKT
-138 PLVFATVN
+138 KNPLVFATVN

-171 HKRWYIM
+171 HKRWYVV

-215 EADGFGSDE
+215 AADDFGSDE
-224 SAFAGASSKDEDSK
+224 SAN

-243 APTDAP
+243 ASVGTET
-249 ADAAIGATTD
+249 I
-259 TQATRRSK
+259 RRSK

-277 TGANVAAYVADA
+277 TNATVAAYVADA

-323 DTRIARVDV
+323 DTRVARIDV

-337 VAAAFD
+337 VAAAFE

-361 LHFKSAERRPAD
+361 LPFKSAERRPAD

-396 HCVAWLEAKGVLR
+396 HCVAWLEAKGVVR
-409 EGTVSESVGLE
+409 QGAVSQHVGLE
-420 GDLDE
+420 GDLEKGSVVAADDE
-425 GAVAPADENAR
+425 RA
-436 RDDDAAAAAMFAD
+436 RDDDAAAAAMFSD
-449 AHAWARRGKWLE
+449 AHEWARRGKWLE

-496 VENPGLVSLNA
+496 VENPGLLAAARDDASASDGSTDFVNA
-507 LAGDDSVSDFANR
+507 

-562 WDAWEAFTGR
+562 WEAWEAFASR
-572 QAGDAPELEGGDA
+572 QAGDVPELGDGSA
-585 DAMTR
+585 F
-590 T
+590 

>member
-1 MAREALR
+1 MAPAARHAM
-8 AKRSPRRRGVF
+8 RSPRGRCFF
-19 ARALVSLA
+19 ARALVPFALA
-27 LTALLVSLAVPA
+27 ALLASLAVPA
-39 SAYGAD
+39 SANGAD
-45 ASDGASLDLAGVQPG
+45 ASDGASLDLAGVTPD
-60 EARVDASTLELS
+60 EARVDASELELS

-128 EGLVEARSKT
+128 EGLVEKKT
-138 PLVFATVN
+138 KNPLVFATVN

-171 HKRWYIM
+171 HKRWYVV

-215 EADGFGSDE
+215 AADDFGSDE
-224 SAFAGASSKDEDSK
+224 SAN

-243 APTDAP
+243 ANVGTET
-249 ADAAIGATTD
+249 I
-259 TQATRRSK
+259 RRSK

-277 TGANVAAYVADA
+277 TNATVAAYVADA

-323 DTRIARVDV
+323 DTRVARIDV

-337 VAAAFD
+337 VAAAFE

-361 LHFKSAERRPAD
+361 LPFKSAERRPAD

-396 HCVAWLEAKGVLR
+396 HCVAWLEAKGVVR
-409 EGTVSESVGLE
+409 QGAVSQHVGLE
-420 GDLDE
+420 GDLETGSVVAADDE
-425 GAVAPADENAR
+425 RA
-436 RDDDAAAAAMFAD
+436 RDDDAAAAAMFSD
-449 AHAWARRGKWLE
+449 AHEWARRGKWLE

-496 VENPGLVSLNA
+496 VENPGLLAAARDDASASDGSTDFVNA
-507 LAGDDSVSDFANR
+507 

-562 WDAWEAFTGR
+562 WEAWEAFASR
-572 QAGDAPELEGGDA
+572 QAGDVPELGDGSA
-585 DAMTR
+585 F
-590 T
+590 